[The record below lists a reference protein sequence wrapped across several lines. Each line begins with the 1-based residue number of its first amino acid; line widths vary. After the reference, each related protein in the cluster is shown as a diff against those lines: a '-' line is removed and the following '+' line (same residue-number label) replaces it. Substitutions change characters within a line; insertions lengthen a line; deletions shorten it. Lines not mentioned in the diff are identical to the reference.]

1 VKNKDEVLLFSGGL
15 DSFIAWHYLN
25 KPDTIYVDMGTC
37 FSALESSAIDRLTG
51 GETKLFDMQFLGQ
64 YEEEDASIPAR
75 NMYLAMRAANEG
87 YSKIWM
93 VFQKDETSIPD
104 RTRVFCK
111 MASDLLSYLFQRE
124 IIVDSPFWNMDKEEM
139 VRWYVESKFDV
150 KNLKE
155 TFSCYNPVDG
165 IDPCANC
172 PACFRK
178 FVALSLNGVTEDWY
192 QRLVGADIVS
202 EYKERAEYGK
212 VYSEAR
218 NSKTL
223 EAIKWLEEQEW

>member
-1 VKNKDEVLLFSGGL
+1 MNNKEVLLFSGGV
-15 DSFIAWHYLN
+15 DSYIAWYYLGN
-25 KPDTIYVDMGTC
+25 PNILYVDMGTK
-37 FSALESSAIDRLTG
+37 FSDMELKAIDRLATATCKVI
-51 GETKLFDMQFLGQ
+51 EMSFLSE
-64 YEEEDASIPAR
+64 YEKEDADIPAR
-75 NMYLAMRAANEG
+75 NMYLALRAASEG
-87 YSKIWM
+87 YDKIWM

-104 RTRVFCK
+104 RTKVFCQ

-139 VRWYVESKFDV
+139 VRWYISNQFDV
-150 KNLKE
+150 EELKK
-155 TFSCYNPVDG
+155 TVSCYNPIDG

-192 QRLVGADIVS
+192 QRLVGSDIVS

-212 VYSEAR
+212 TYSEAR
-218 NSKTL
+218 NKKTL
-223 EAIKWLEEQEW
+223 EAIKLLEDYE